1 MSGKTFGQLLA
12 AGREALGWSQ
22 WDLAAALNTSQGTVS
37 RYETGKRVPDYDR
50 ILEIGNATGL
60 SVSYLMGLSDDPFN
74 EPKSGPV
81 YMRPVLG
88 CIAAGTP
95 RAAIE
100 QADDRHET
108 SSALYQDHPRGFWL
122 QISGNSMNRLFPD
135 GALVYV
141 DPDME
146 VRNGD
151 VAVVF
156 VNGDDATCKRIF
168 WERGA
173 IRLKP
178 DSWDRDYQDRLIFA
192 NDPDAPE
199 VRVLGKVIS
208 YTAPEGWRA

>member
-1 MSGKTFGQLLA
+1 MSGKTFGQRLA
-12 AGREALGWSQ
+12 KGREAIGWSQ
-22 WDLAAALNTSQGTVS
+22 QELAAALHSSQGTVS
-37 RYETGKRVPDYDR
+37 RYEIGSRVPDYDR
-50 ILEIGNATGL
+50 IREISDVSGI
-60 SVSYLMGLSDDPFN
+60 SVAFLMGLSDDPFS
-74 EPKSGPV
+74 EPSRGPV
-81 YMRPVLG
+81 YMRPMLG
-88 CIAAGTP
+88 RIAAGTP

-100 QADDRHET
+100 QADERHET

-141 DPDME
+141 DPE
-146 VRNGD
+146 ARVSNGD
-151 VAVVF
+151 VAVIF

-168 WERGA
+168 WERDA

-199 VRVLGKVIS
+199 VRVLGKVVS
-208 YTAPEGWRA
+208 YAAPDGWRA